1 MNGLFTPDG
10 HISESTLREFVEGS
24 LDAAAMLAVAEHAAD
39 CGPCAERLA
48 RAVEKSGPAVPPAG
62 FTEEVRRRLPRGQSR
77 TELFLY
83 SARVALA
90 ACAALFLIFSGTLR
104 TLAGQKDSSLRIGAP
119 GFSAVEQIS
128 TRLNGFSQQLL
139 HWEVFH
145 HAEEK
150 K

>member
-1 MNGLFTPDG
+1 MNGLFTQDG
-10 HISESTLREFVEGS
+10 HASEQTLREF
-24 LDAAAMLAVAEHAAD
+24 AAGMLEESDLLAVAEHVSDCETCAA
-39 CGPCAERLA
+39 RLA
-48 RAVEKSGPAVPPAG
+48 QAVEDGHPENPPAG
-62 FTEEVRRRLPRGQSR
+62 FEDEVRRRLPRRQPR
-77 TELFLY
+77 AEIFLY

-90 ACAALFLIFSGTLR
+90 ACAALILIFSSTLR
-104 TLAGQKDSSLRIGAP
+104 TLAGQKNSSLHIGAP

>member
-10 HISESTLREFVEGS
+10 HASERALREF
-24 LDAAAMLAVAEHAAD
+24 AAGMLEESDLLMVAEHVAA
-39 CGPCAERLA
+39 CEACAARLA
-48 RAVEKSGPAVPPAG
+48 QAVEDGHPANPPAG
-62 FTEEVRRRLPRGQSR
+62 FEEEVRRRLPPRQPR
-77 TELFLY
+77 AEFFLY

-145 HAEEK
+145 HAEK
-150 K
+150 KK

>member
-1 MNGLFTPDG
+1 MNELFAPDG
-10 HISESTLREFVEGS
+10 HASAEALRKFAAGA
-24 LDAAAMLAVAEHAAD
+24 LDGAGMLAVAEHAAG
-39 CGPCAERLA
+39 CGACAERLA
-48 RAVEKSGPAVPPAG
+48 RAVEESGPAAPPAG
-62 FTEEVRRRLPRGQSR
+62 FAEEVRRRLPRGQSR
-77 TELFLY
+77 AELFLY

-119 GFSAVEQIS
+119 GFSAVERIS

>member
-10 HISESTLREFVEGS
+10 HASEQALRKLAAGMLEGS
-24 LDAAAMLAVAEHAAD
+24 DLLQAAEHVAD
-39 CGPCAERLA
+39 CKACAARLA
-48 RAVEKSGPAVPPAG
+48 QSVEDGHPENPPAG
-62 FTEEVRRRLPRGQSR
+62 FEEEVRRRLSRRQPRA
-77 TELFLY
+77 EIFLY

-90 ACAALFLIFSGTLR
+90 ACAALILIFSGTLR
-104 TLAGQKDSSLRIGAP
+104 TLAGPENSSLHIGAP
-119 GFSAVEQIS
+119 GFSAVELIS